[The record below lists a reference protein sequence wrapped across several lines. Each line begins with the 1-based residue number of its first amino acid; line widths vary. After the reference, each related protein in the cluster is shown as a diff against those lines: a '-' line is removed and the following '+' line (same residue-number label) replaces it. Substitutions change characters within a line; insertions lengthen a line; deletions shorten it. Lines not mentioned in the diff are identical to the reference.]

1 MSENTAQVEAVEAEV
16 EETETTE
23 TETER
28 VEETTEER
36 VPTGNAVVDGLVTL
50 AVDKAAEANKIAET
64 VSNAKGNLAKSIKD
78 VRDTSEDEE
87 IAAYREWENKVFE
100 EVNRRREVIDAKIA
114 ASLGG
119 NAMTDAEIE
128 AQETNHK
135 ALARA
140 AKDAWKAAE
149 TTAKMFGVTEEAL
162 GAAPS
167 LKTLGGRNSSVAGP
181 ASAGGKR
188 YRFDDVKVNGAS
200 VGSLSKAALE
210 ISQKSGVKT
219 TAADL
224 QSAFTESEK
233 TDDVYKLN
241 GTSIAYSA
249 TKDGKTHSFTVEV
262 FKAPK
267 SAE

>member
-1 MSENTAQVEAVEAEV
+1 MSENITETTVNEAEV
-16 EETETTE
+16 TEEQEQE
-23 TETER
+23 Q
-28 VEETTEER
+28 TEER
-36 VPTGNAVVDGLVTL
+36 VPTGNAVVDGLVAL
-50 AVDKAAEANKIAET
+50 AVDKANAANVIAET
-64 VSNAKGNLAKSIKD
+64 VSNAKGNLAKTIKEI
-78 VRDTSEDEE
+78 RDTSDDEE
-87 IAAYREWENKVFE
+87 IAAYREWEEKVFE
-100 EVNRRREVIDAKIA
+100 EVNRRREVIDAKIVA
-114 ASLGG
+114 EVGG

-128 AQETNHK
+128 AQETEHK
-135 ALARA
+135 GLARA

-149 TTAKMFGVTEEAL
+149 TTAKMFGVTSDAL

-188 YRFDDVKVNGAS
+188 YRFDDVKVNGES

-224 QSAFTESEK
+224 QNAFTESEK

-241 GTSIAYSA
+241 GTSVLYTA
-249 TKDGKTHSFTVEV
+249 TKDGKTHEFTVEV

-267 SAE
+267 AAE

>member
-1 MSENTAQVEAVEAEV
+1 MSENTVEPTV
-16 EETETTE
+16 ETEVVE
-23 TETER
+23 TEEQAQEQEQGPTL
-28 VEETTEER
+28 
-36 VPTGNAVVDGLVTL
+36 TGNAVVDGLVTL
-50 AVDKAAEANKIAET
+50 AYEKSQAANKIADT
-64 VSNAKGNLAKSIKD
+64 VGNAKGNLAKSIKE
-78 VRDTSEDEE
+78 VRDTSDDEE
-87 IAAYREWENKVFE
+87 IAAYREWEEKVFE
-100 EVNRRREVIDAKIA
+100 EVNRRREVVDAKIA

-128 AQETNHK
+128 AQETEHK
-135 ALARA
+135 TLARA

-149 TTAKMFGVTEEAL
+149 TTAKMFGVELAS
-162 GAAPS
+162 APA

-188 YRFDDVKVNGAS
+188 YRFDDVKVNGES

-224 QSAFTESEK
+224 QNAFTESEK

-241 GTSIAYSA
+241 GTNIEYSA